1 MLIYISS
8 YPRSGN
14 SLMQDLIGNFFASPI
29 TGIEANSKLI
39 KNKNTKN
46 WRYNNRS
53 LPDNHEEIQ
62 LLSSKLNEQIMSRW
76 NRYIFRRYDINKW
89 LVFYD
94 LDVPPY
100 TKNCY
105 SLLPG
110 CQNIL
115 TPKNRRKL
123 AVDPNYFFVK
133 THSLPYQEYFNDEY
147 VIQIVRHPSLVFE
160 SYFNLVNGNS
170 NKYTTLD
177 EVIMGKVAFG
187 SWSEWH
193 QHWEQIIPALQN
205 QFLRLRF
212 EDILANPT
220 QACEQIKELIG
231 LNYDSEQKLTSFE
244 KLHQQ
249 NPNYYRSG
257 NTEKEKPS
265 YNLDQ
270 IALLQKL
277 HGVTIAQLGYE

>member
-14 SLMQDLIGNFFASPI
+14 SLMQNLIGNFFARPI
-29 TGIEANSKLI
+29 TGIGASSKLI

-46 WRYNNRS
+46 WRYNNRA
-53 LPDNHEEIQ
+53 LPDSHEEIQ
-62 LLSSKLNEQIMSRW
+62 LLTSKLNKQIYSIW
-76 NRYIFRRYDINKW
+76 NRFIFRRYDISEW
-89 LVFYD
+89 LVLYD

-100 TKNCY
+100 TKNCR

-110 CQNIL
+110 CKNIL
-115 TPKNRRKL
+115 TPKNRQKL
-123 AVDPNYFFVK
+123 AADPNYFFIK
-133 THSLPYQEYFNDEY
+133 THSLPYSKYFDNEY

-160 SYFNLVNGNS
+160 SYFHFVNRNS
-170 NKYTTLD
+170 NKDTTLN
-177 EVIMGKVAFG
+177 EVIMGKVPYG

-193 QHWEQIIPALQN
+193 QQWEQIIPALQN

-231 LNYDSEQKLTSFE
+231 LNYNSEQKLTSFE
-244 KLHQQ
+244 ELHQR

-257 NTEKEKPS
+257 KTEKKSTPITP
-265 YNLDQ
+265 DQ
-270 IALLQKL
+270 KALLQQL